1 MLLKD
6 EFAECIRKNTFG
18 ISRTLEDLEKI
29 GKVEV
34 TIHHAKNLPNADK
47 ITLGKSDPYCFVNLG
62 RTRFRTCTIE
72 RNLNPVWERTFYFDI
87 EDLYHNLVITLF
99 DQDQSGEDDFLGR
112 ICLPVQDIIDGK
124 KDRIFFIFRNEQLFV
139 YL

>member
-1 MLLKD
+1 M
-6 EFAECIRKNTFG
+6 
-18 ISRTLEDLEKI
+18 
-29 GKVEV
+29 

-124 KDRIFFIFRNEQLFV
+124 KDRIFFIFLNENFSFIHKKIFMLINQSAIIH
-139 YL
+139 